1 MTGGGK
7 LKVQV
12 VNGRGL
18 QNKETFQTSDP
29 YCKLEVGGVSHKTK
43 HVNSNLNPDWNETFE
58 FDIKPGMDV
67 IALSIWDKNTIKKD
81 AFMGYSFVTF
91 DDCKKDQE
99 KKKSGEMLGGCSGV
113 INLIIRPN
121 FETSAS
127 KIERLDNHIKQAN
140 SGDDNTSSDLQS
152 KIQKF
157 DEDNTKLT
165 TEKKQLE
172 NQIIELTDKIGKL
185 SEQTKSLSATNDSL
199 KVELN
204 GVNSSNATLS
214 ENAKKLTE
222 EINKLKAEI
231 MQLKSQKE
239 EQIITPVE
247 VKEQESQPSIAI
259 YQKLNAE
266 NDKLIKVKE
275 ELLDRLLGFQTVQEL
290 VFCQLKQKM
299 NDIEKEKSNDKIRHE
314 LKEQIMGFEK
324 VQELIFNQFNGKMK
338 TFDLSLL
345 KEIVMEV
352 KAFEQC

>member
-1 MTGGGK
+1 M
-7 LKVQV
+7 Q
-12 VNGRGL
+12 
-18 QNKETFQTSDP
+18 
-29 YCKLEVGGVSHKTK
+29 
-43 HVNSNLNPDWNETFE
+43 
-58 FDIKPGMDV
+58 
-67 IALSIWDKNTIKKD
+67 
-81 AFMGYSFVTF
+81 
-91 DDCKKDQE
+91 
-99 KKKSGEMLGGCSGV
+99 
-113 INLIIRPN
+113 
-121 FETSAS
+121 
-127 KIERLDNHIKQAN
+127 
-140 SGDDNTSSDLQS
+140 
-152 KIQKF
+152 
-157 DEDNTKLT
+157 
-165 TEKKQLE
+165 
-172 NQIIELTDKIGKL
+172 
-185 SEQTKSLSATNDSL
+185 
-199 KVELN
+199 
-204 GVNSSNATLS
+204 
-214 ENAKKLTE
+214 KKLTE